1 MRCEYDADPL
11 ETPGQ
16 ALKRKYTQ
24 LQDQASASVTEKIY
38 KILQMRSEDEA
49 LDVFRRIRRG
59 ADPESVLRLIE
70 NADVMIDLAM
80 STDTKLR
87 FAFPYVAAMPRFLL
101 TPSNEY
107 LQSPIYDGSSRD
119 KTSKERS
126 TAPKLLGLQE
136 TESIP
141 YFRPYHAASI
151 VDPRLRKI
159 KPSDWTVVS
168 EDDNLMRAMLHHFF
182 MYEYQWHTNFQKDYF
197 LDDMVSGGRQFCS
210 PLLVNSILAHASVRK
225 RRCHQYRRRSCTD
238 AQQHSAL
245 ALSNRSE
252 FWNPRTLG
260 YQFMAEAKRLWD
272 MERGIN
278 RLTTVQAGPILYLA
292 LAICGADKIGSSYLI
307 QSVAMA
313 ENLGLFQSTGSPVE
327 GKAQDARDFTAWAIF
342 STQM

>member
-24 LQDQASASVTEKIY
+24 LQDRASESATEKIY

-87 FAFPYVAAMPRFLL
+87 FAFPYLAAMPRFLL

-107 LQSPIYDGSSRD
+107 LQSPIYDVSFGD

-126 TAPKLLGLQE
+126 TARKLLGLEE
-136 TESIP
+136 TESMPYFSHIP
-141 YFRPYHAASI
+141 YFSPYHAASI

-182 MYEYQWHTNFQKDYF
+182 MYEYQWHTSFQKDYF

-210 PLLVNSILAHASVRK
+210 PLLVNSILAHASVRNV
-225 RRCHQYRRRSCTD
+225 D
-238 AQQHSAL
+238 ATNTEGAAVLTHSSTA
-245 ALSNRSE
+245 
-252 FWNPRTLG
+252 P
-260 YQFMAEAKRLWD
+260 WD
-272 MERGIN
+272 SQTAQSSGIPV
-278 RLTTVQAGPILYLA
+278 RWG
-292 LAICGADKIGSSYLI
+292 IGSWPR
-307 QSVAMA
+307 QNVCGTWNAAM
-313 ENLGLFQSTGSPVE
+313 T
-327 GKAQDARDFTAWAIF
+327 D
-342 STQM
+342 